1 MKKGFLLAVC
11 TLLLICLLLPAS
23 ALTEPRVIWDRAN
36 LLDDAEEQSLLS
48 QANEYFAHTGCEFA
62 VVTYRERYSSDKY
75 WGEDFIS
82 DSDRSFSDDLILL
95 IITEKTN
102 GVYNY
107 DLYLYGDAERRITP
121 EEVDEILDH
130 RTVLPV
136 IKSGQIYHGAS
147 AFLTVASEKYANEVT
162 LPSPY
167 LSALPVALILGAFVA
182 LMICLGIKKSY
193 STKKRSIDYPLD
205 RFAKLELTEERDEFT
220 GSFVTTRIISS
231 GNGGGRGGSGGGS
244 GGGRGHAGGR

>member
-1 MKKGFLLAVC
+1 M
-11 TLLLICLLLPAS
+11 
-23 ALTEPRVIWDRAN
+23 
-36 LLDDAEEQSLLS
+36 
-48 QANEYFAHTGCEFA
+48 
-62 VVTYRERYSSDKY
+62 
-75 WGEDFIS
+75 
-82 DSDRSFSDDLILL
+82 
-95 IITEKTN
+95 
-102 GVYNY
+102 
-107 DLYLYGDAERRITP
+107 
-121 EEVDEILDH
+121 DEILDH

-193 STKKRSIDYPLD
+193 STKKRSVDYPLD